1 MAFRCAAALVL
12 LGSGVIAPLRDGR
25 CAGAGRERCAPAD
38 RFVRVR
44 DETGGMG
51 GADGVTI
58 PRAAPP
64 QSPEAHHRF
73 WHCQKS

>member
-1 MAFRCAAALVL
+1 M
-12 LGSGVIAPLRDGR
+12 
-25 CAGAGRERCAPAD
+25 CAGRIFESPAR

-51 GADGVTI
+51 GADGATI

-64 QSPEAHHRF
+64 QSPKTHHRF